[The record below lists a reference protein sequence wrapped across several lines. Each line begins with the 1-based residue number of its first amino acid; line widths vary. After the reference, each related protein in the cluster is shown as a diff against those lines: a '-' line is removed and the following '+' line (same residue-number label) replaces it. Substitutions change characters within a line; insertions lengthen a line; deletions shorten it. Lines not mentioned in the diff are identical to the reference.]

1 MNSVVTADGLGLRTR
16 RGWVFQD
23 VTLAVPAGELVALT
37 GPAGSGRTSLLLA
50 LAGYFRVNAGTH
62 RLTGTAG
69 VGLVPGLNEPEPGLT
84 AAEHV
89 QERLLLLGRRPRGR
103 GVPANRVSE
112 LLADLPVEE
121 GTLGR
126 DLTPYQRHRLM
137 LRLAEIGE
145 PDLYAVDDV
154 DTGLSTEERA
164 WLWQA
169 LTELAEQGHAVV
181 VTCRELTGSPGR
193 TGTAIE
199 YRLEGV
205 R

>member
-1 MNSVVTADGLGLRTR
+1 MTSVVTADGLGLQTR
-16 RGWVFQD
+16 RGWVFRD
-23 VTLAVPAGELVALT
+23 VTLEVAPGELVALT

-50 LAGYFRVNAGTH
+50 LAGYFRTNAGTH
-62 RLTGTAG
+62 QLTGTAG

-112 LLADLPVEE
+112 LLADLPVDED
-121 GTLGR
+121 TLGR
-126 DLTPYQRHRLM
+126 DLTPYQRQRLM

-145 PDLYAVDDV
+145 PDLFAVDDV
-154 DTGLSTEERA
+154 DTGLSAEERA

-169 LTELAEQGHAVV
+169 LTDLTAQGHTVLA
-181 VTCRELTGSPGR
+181 TCRELTGCREAAGKA
-193 TGTAIE
+193 TE
-199 YRLEGV
+199 YSLEGN
-205 R
+205 